1 MTGDTFVQSWL
12 IWGTFHTTG
21 EHLFHQKF
29 SLLSS
34 DLKNVLAN
42 DFPMQPFA
50 NVLQIRCY
58 CKFPDNYN
66 KYLCWSL
73 FLIHVLIKLQDL
85 WPATLLKKRPQHRC
99 FPVNVLKCLKNTFYG
114 TPPVA
119 GSENGFEEFLKAV
132 FHGTICMIYLIWTC
146 KLRNRANV
154 LHWNVDDTVL
164 KRLDEFYLFRLIWN
178 EEIKQTRVTQIV
190 LYKWFRVKP
199 P

>member
-1 MTGDTFVQSWL
+1 
-12 IWGTFHTTG
+12 
-21 EHLFHQKF
+21 
-29 SLLSS
+29 
-34 DLKNVLAN
+34 
-42 DFPMQPFA
+42 MQPFA

-58 CKFPDNYN
+58 CKFPDNHN

-73 FLIHVLIKLQDL
+73 FLIHVLIKLRDW

-99 FPVNVLKCLKNTFYG
+99 FPVNVLKCLKKTFYG

-119 GSENGFEEFLKAV
+119 RSENGFEEFLKAV
-132 FHGTICMIYLIWTC
+132 LHGTICMIYLIWTC
-146 KLRNRANV
+146 KLWNRSNV

-178 EEIKQTRVTQIV
+178 EEIKQTRFTQIV